1 MRCPSQKLLV
11 ALILATLAVVS
22 AEPAFARTYQLWG
35 GQASFKLP
43 PATKVKITPA
53 DKKFGDECLVTPSA
67 GVKNVFGM
75 VAREK
80 LSGRER
86 TMPFRDYA
94 QRLKAGFLEAQGMKA
109 LRFSADQRRQRVVI
123 EVAGRLPDWVPVP
136 LERPK
141 NAKVLGYFISY
152 RSGNYSFG
160 AFAMT
165 TSKSWKNLRV
175 APYRKLVDSLRI
187 RK

>member
-94 QRLKAGFLEAQGMKA
+94 QRLKAGFLEDQGIKA

-175 APYRKLVDSLRI
+175 APCRKLVDSLRI